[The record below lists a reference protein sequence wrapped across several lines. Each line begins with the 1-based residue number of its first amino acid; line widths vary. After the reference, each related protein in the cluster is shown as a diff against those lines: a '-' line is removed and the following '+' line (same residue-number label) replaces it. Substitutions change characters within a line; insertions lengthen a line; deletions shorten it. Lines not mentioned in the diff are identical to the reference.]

1 MRFGAA
7 ILALLVVA
15 ALLSLVWTPFPPTA
29 LDIPHRLLPPDA
41 AHPFGRDAYGRDVA
55 SLLLAGARETL
66 ATSVGAV
73 ALGMALGVPAGIWAA
88 RGGFAEAVLM
98 RGADLVFAFP
108 ALLVAVM
115 LTAAVG
121 PGVGVAVVAIG
132 VFTAGVFA
140 RVARNAAGSV
150 WGREY
155 VAAARVCGRG
165 TLAIAIRHV
174 LPNVAGILVVQ
185 AALQLGLA
193 IVADAGLSYVGL
205 GAQPPTPS
213 WGRMLND
220 AQTYV
225 WQAPWLAIVPGL
237 AIATTVFG
245 LTLLGDGLRDAL
257 DPTLR

>member
-7 ILALLVVA
+7 ILLLLVAA
-15 ALLSLVWTPFPPTA
+15 ALLSVVWTPFPPNA
-29 LDIPHRLLPPDA
+29 LDIPHRLLPADA
-41 AHPFGRDAYGRDVA
+41 AHPFGRDQYGRDVA

-66 ATSVGAV
+66 LTSVVAV
-73 ALGMALGVPAGIWAA
+73 SVGLAVGVPAGVAA
-88 RGGFAEAVLM
+88 ALGGVGDAVLM
-98 RGADLVFAFP
+98 RAADLVFAFP

-115 LTAAVG
+115 LTAATG
-121 PGVGVAVVAIG
+121 PGVGVAIVAIG
-132 VFTAGVFA
+132 VFTASVFA
-140 RVARNAAGSV
+140 RVARNAAAGV

-155 VAAARVCGRG
+155 VLAARVCGRG
-165 TLAIAIRHV
+165 TVAIAVRHV
-174 LPNVAGILVVQ
+174 LPNIAGILVVQ

-225 WQAPWLAIVPGL
+225 WRAPWLAIVPGA
-237 AIATTVFG
+237 AIAVTVFG
-245 LTLLGDGLRDAL
+245 LTLLGDGLRDRL
-257 DPTLR
+257 DPRLR